1 MKPFNAI
8 LLALLSLACVA
19 VAEDPRNAEIRL
31 TRAMHELN
39 ERDTINVYGD
49 IITLERVASDD
60 EEGRST
66 KSEDPLIGQIERFL
80 RSRRIR
86 VRLPNDGSSADMF
99 GRALG
104 QKEMGVE
111 LRALTTGASEGENY
125 FFGMR

>member
-8 LLALLSLACVA
+8 LLALLSLAYVA